1 MGYGYSGYNTA
12 NVPCL
17 ESFEAA
23 VKKFKSTTPIRSKQA
38 KGAVPLGRSQEA
50 QYGEHCY
57 A

>member
-12 NVPCL
+12 SVPCL

-50 QYGEHCY
+50 QHGEHCY